1 MSQADKIF
9 EVLNKHPGE
18 WFPMNYLCFQ
28 SKSYNIATRVS
39 VDLNRKRGPREG
51 WHIENKVEQVGQEK
65 HSFYRLVYADKEREV
80 A

>member
-1 MSQADKIF
+1 MSQADKLF
-9 EVLNKHPGE
+9 
-18 WFPMNYLCFQ
+18 NYLNQYPGQWFAVPHLVYI
-28 SKSYNIATRVS
+28 SGSYNVATRVS
-39 VDLNRKRGPREG
+39 IDLNLKRGPREG